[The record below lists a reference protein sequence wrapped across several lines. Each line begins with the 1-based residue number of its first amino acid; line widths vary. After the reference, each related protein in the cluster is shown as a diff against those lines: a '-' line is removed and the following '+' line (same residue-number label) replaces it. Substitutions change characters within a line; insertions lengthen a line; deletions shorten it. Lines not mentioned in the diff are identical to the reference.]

1 MINGSISDVKN
12 LSFVCG
18 EMIKEFNAVS
28 GYEINLT
35 DISDLERILSD
46 KKTAKSV
53 KAKQIAQ
60 LFECTP
66 AEDKEQQ
73 KCGKAIITNLSKL

>member
-18 EMIKEFNAVS
+18 EMIKEFNSVS
-28 GYEINLT
+28 EYEISLT
-35 DISDLERILSD
+35 DIRELERILSD
-46 KKTAKSV
+46 KKDCKIS
-53 KAKQIAQ
+53 KAKQVAQ

-73 KCGKAIITNLSKL
+73 NVLRQLLPI